1 LSGVLAGRRV
11 AATFARRPIAE
22 DPQHERDLAGHLRE
36 TMSVEERQ
44 AFYDRF
50 RQGTTKVDG
59 MMRRIVLRSLVAEM
73 GHDVTIAPGVTL
85 LHPDRFWIADGVF
98 LAANVYLQG
107 RHDGTC
113 RIGKRVWVGPGAY
126 LDARDLEIGDYVG
139 WGPGAKV
146 LGSAHTAEPV
156 DQPVVMTDLIISP
169 VRICSGADVG
179 VDAVILPGVTVG
191 EGAIV
196 GAGAV
201 VSRDVEPY
209 TVVAGVPARKLRD
222 RVPGNGPHD
231 PDQADAPRP
240 RKAAL

>member
-1 LSGVLAGRRV
+1 MSGVPAGRRV
-11 AATFARRPIAE
+11 AATFARRPIAQ
-22 DPQHERDLAGHLRE
+22 DPQHEWGLAAHLRE
-36 TMSVEERQ
+36 TMSVEERL

-59 MMRRIVLRSLVAEM
+59 MMRRIVLRALVAEM
-73 GHDVTIAPGVTL
+73 GHDVTIGPGVAL

-113 RIGKRVWVGPGAY
+113 RIGKRTWIGPGAY
-126 LDARDLEIGDYVG
+126 FDARDLEIGEFVG

-146 LGSAHTAEPV
+146 LGSTHTAEPD
-156 DQPVVMTDLIISP
+156 DQPVVTSDLIIAP
-169 VRICSGADVG
+169 VRIGSGADVG

-201 VSRDVEPY
+201 VSRDVAPY

-222 RVPGNGPHD
+222 RSKKSG
-231 PDQADAPRP
+231 
-240 RKAAL
+240 